1 MASKQTNLDKV
12 NLHDTPSQADV
23 YAAKSQ
29 ADTKPSWRLRGKKP
43 RTAATSGSKGVT
55 TPRATGLEL

>member
-1 MASKQTNLDKV
+1 LCLTTQHVTSQRCHSYHMASKQTNLDKV

-29 ADTKPSWRLRGKKP
+29 ADTKPS
-43 RTAATSGSKGVT
+43 
-55 TPRATGLEL
+55 